1 MLIEKRPEQIKEM
14 SAGVVENLDIFVET
28 VHKDTQ
34 ANGKT
39 TERSAE
45 FTSAVACM
53 LVDTGYKACIG
64 GPKGLPPP
72 KRDDVMYAYAC

>member
-45 FTSAVACM
+45 FKSAVACTLAVQEAVEGRLTPM
-53 LVDTGYKACIG
+53 LVDTEGTRLA
-64 GPKGLPPP
+64 
-72 KRDDVMYAYAC
+72 